1 MELNEKAARYI
12 VRENLCVLRVITS
25 INLWSQQQQRLS
37 GIYIVIW
44 GD

>member
-1 MELNEKAARYI
+1 M
-12 VRENLCVLRVITS
+12 VREKLQVLRVITS

-44 GD
+44 EGYKNEQVLFF